1 MYRATEWLG
10 GNGMPEP
17 DELRQA
23 DELAMGAVVH
33 AIRIGEFLNEVR
45 DRREREGH

>member
-33 AIRIGEFLNEVR
+33 AIRIGEFLKR
-45 DRREREGH
+45 GQGPARAGGH